1 MRTDGRPYLLVM
13 NENKGDVI
21 RCASEIHIAC
31 RLWIPLMEHVGAST
45 YVITAVQEAVEQYI
59 QDVTVGNIPSKKF
72 SSDDIAKYQN
82 KNRGTCRWTPIA
94 ILNLPP
100 SMHSPA
106 HMSSVSGSSSPSPLM
121 SPSMRSTPI
130 RDLHPLSPTRSE
142 SQSSSALVD
151 ETRMRQLEGK
161 VESLTNSVME
171 LVQALKRPRAE

>member
-94 ILNLPP
+94 IQNLPP
-100 SMHSPA
+100 SMHSPP
-106 HMSSVSGSSSPSPLM
+106 HMSSVSGCSSPSPLM
-121 SPSMRSTPI
+121 SSSMRSTPT
-130 RDLHPLSPTRSE
+130 RELFPLCRQHGRS
-142 SQSSSALVD
+142 
-151 ETRMRQLEGK
+151 RNRQARR
-161 VESLTNSVME
+161 LT
-171 LVQALKRPRAE
+171 KRV

>member
-21 RCASEIHIAC
+21 CCASEIHIAC

-106 HMSSVSGSSSPSPLM
+106 HMLSASGSSSASPIM
-121 SPSMRSTPI
+121 SPSMRSTPT
-130 RDLHPLSPTRSE
+130 RELFPLSRDE
-142 SQSSSALVD
+142 SQTSTAPMD

-171 LVQALKRPRAE
+171 LVQALKRPRVDE